1 MPFEDIPSDPSLA
14 DPLPNEPFELVQRW
28 LDEARASSRRNP
40 HAMSVATVDKSG
52 HPSARMVLCRG
63 FNADPGYVVF
73 YTNRQS
79 PKGDDL
85 NEQPY
90 AAAVFHWDDQ
100 QRQIRLRGPV
110 EMSPESESDAYFSA
124 RHRMA
129 QIAAWASNQS
139 EPVDSRKDL
148 LVALAD
154 RENEFG
160 TTGAAVPRPPHW
172 GGYRIFIEQIEL
184 WVGAEGRAHDRAQWC
199 RTLQRQADG
208 YVGAHWTLRRLQP

>member
-14 DPLPNEPFELVQRW
+14 DPLPNEPFGLMQRW
-28 LDEARASSRRNP
+28 LDEAQASSRRNP
-40 HAMSVATVDKSG
+40 HAMSVATVDGSG
-52 HPSARMVLCRG
+52 RPSSRMVLCRG

-85 NEQPY
+85 NKQPY

-110 EMSPESESDAYFSA
+110 GLSPESESDAYFSA

-129 QIAAWASNQS
+129 QIAAWASDQS
-139 EPVDSRKDL
+139 VAVASRKEL
-148 LVALAD
+148 LAALAE
-154 RENEFG
+154 REGEFG
-160 TTGAAVPRPPHW
+160 TTGALVPRPAHW

-184 WVGAEGRAHDRAQWC
+184 WVGAEGRAHDRAQW
-199 RTLQRQADG
+199 QR
-208 YVGAHWTLRRLQP
+208 TLRREADEYVGGSWLLNRLQP